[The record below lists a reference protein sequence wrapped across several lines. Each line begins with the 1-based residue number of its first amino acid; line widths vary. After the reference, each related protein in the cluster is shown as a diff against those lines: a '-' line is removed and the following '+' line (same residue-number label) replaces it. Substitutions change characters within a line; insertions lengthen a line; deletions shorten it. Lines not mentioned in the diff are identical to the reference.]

1 MGPCTSHARN
11 KCHSRRSC
19 VGLSTDHFS
28 LFPRGLP
35 PHQNSHVYTASDD
48 KNSPFQPVYSEE
60 AAGPLINTVVFFW
73 RVQCGA
79 SSCLPETRSFP
90 CSLVQVRVS
99 TRYLVVNTLCAP
111 SFRLNLNPNLLTA
124 FDAASSEAVWFNV
137 AFSDIYLSTLL
148 FKL

>member
-1 MGPCTSHARN
+1 LGPCTSHARN

-19 VGLSTDHFS
+19 VRLSMDRFPLFS
-28 LFPRGLP
+28 WGLP
-35 PHQNSHVYTASDD
+35 PHQNSHVYAARGG
-48 KNSPFQPVYSEE
+48 KNSPFQPVYNEE

-73 RVQCGA
+73 RAQCGA
-79 SSCLPETRSFP
+79 SSCMSGTRSFP